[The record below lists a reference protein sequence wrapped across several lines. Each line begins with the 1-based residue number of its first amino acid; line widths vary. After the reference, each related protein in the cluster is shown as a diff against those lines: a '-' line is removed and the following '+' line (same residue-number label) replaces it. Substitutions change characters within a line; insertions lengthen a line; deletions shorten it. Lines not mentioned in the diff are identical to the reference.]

1 MGRLD
6 GRVALVT
13 GASRGIGRGT
23 ALRLAEEGADI
34 VINYAS
40 SRSNAESIAVQI
52 ADLGRNVYVVKADV
66 SQKDDI
72 DSMIDFIRRE
82 IGQLDII
89 VSNAATGGFR
99 PLMKASLNNFRAAFE
114 TNTLPM
120 ILLVQAAQ
128 DLLENSKWRGKV
140 VGISSH
146 GAHKA
151 LEQYGL
157 IGASKAALEAIVR
170 HLARELGEKINFNIV
185 KAGLVDTDSGRRLPH
200 SDLMFQ
206 EAPKHACVGNRLVT
220 PRDVANAIVFLTSEE
235 SDMVQGSVLLVDGGA
250 DIRA

>member
-40 SRSNAESIAVQI
+40 SRSNADSLAEQI
-52 ADLGRNVYVVKADV
+52 AAMGRNAYVIKADV
-66 SQKDDI
+66 SQKDDV
-72 DSMIDFIRRE
+72 DSMINYIRTE

-99 PLMKASLNNFRAAFE
+99 PMMSATLNNFRAAFE

-120 ILLVQAAQ
+120 ILLTQAAA
-128 DLLENSKWRGKV
+128 DLLGKSQWRGKV

-151 LEQYGL
+151 LPQYGL

-170 HLARELGEKINFNIV
+170 HLALELGEKINFNIV
-185 KAGLVDTDSGRRLPH
+185 KAGLVDTDSGRRLPN
-200 SDLMFQ
+200 SDILFQ

-220 PRDVANAIVFLTSEE
+220 PRDVGNAILFLCTPE
-235 SDMVQGSVLLVDGGA
+235 SDMVQGTVLLVDGGA
-250 DIRA
+250 DIHS